1 MFTPNDAEAGKY
13 TEYNFETTGYQPI
26 PKASKNGGHYTGEP
40 FAKGAGYAP
49 VQVKPDAFF
58 MNSQTLKSAKPP
70 PGALHQAAHT
80 TRPGNNRQI
89 VNDGFDTVNGILCT
103 KPEKA
108 NDQICAYNSFDTFS
122 KP

>member
-108 NDQICAYNSFDTFS
+108 NDQICAYNAFDTFS